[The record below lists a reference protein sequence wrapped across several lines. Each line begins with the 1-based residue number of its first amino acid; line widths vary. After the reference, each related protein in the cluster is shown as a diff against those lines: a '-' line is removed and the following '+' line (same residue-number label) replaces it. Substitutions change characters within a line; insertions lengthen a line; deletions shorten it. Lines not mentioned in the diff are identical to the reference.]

1 METTKYE
8 IQIKGFKHAAFAS
21 QETLCFTATVYI
33 NGKKVGHADNAGHG
47 GPTHVHI
54 AQGTDIGDLTMAEI
68 EDKVD
73 ALTYVELQK
82 KDDAKFIK
90 GLKKDMTT
98 AILFT
103 KKGAD
108 MHGRYFIAKF
118 HPVARPYEKTMAM
131 LKADAEVDLILN
143 LATDEVILKHFR

>member
-1 METTKYE
+1 
-8 IQIKGFKHAAFAS
+8 
-21 QETLCFTATVYI
+21 
-33 NGKKVGHADNAGHG
+33 
-47 GPTHVHI
+47 
-54 AQGTDIGDLTMAEI
+54 
-68 EDKVD
+68 
-73 ALTYVELQK
+73 
-82 KDDAKFIK
+82 
-90 GLKKDMTT
+90 MTT